1 MEMASLR
8 FGNVLN
14 FKSVD
19 KKTVEYFVDKV
30 FENTENN
37 EVFVSFLG
45 MLEYIKVERKT
56 YYENKNVYMDVF
68 KKIKKIQ
75 DSMKDVKHFS
85 IVKIGDDCDK
95 NVESTKQAFIK
106 QKSDVLVLVDNN
118 FNSIK
123 QINKA
128 DYFRNGRELLDEI
141 SQISKIKT
149 KKVK

>member
-45 MLEYIKVERKT
+45 MMEYIKIERKT
-56 YYENKNVYMDVF
+56 YYENRNVYMDVF

-75 DSMKDVKHFS
+75 DSVKDVRHFA

-95 NVESTKQAFIK
+95 NIEFTKQAFIK
-106 QKSDVLVLVDNN
+106 QKSEVLVLVDNS
-118 FNSIK
+118 FNLIK

-128 DYFRNGRELLDEI
+128 EYFRNGKEMLDEI
-141 SQISKIKT
+141 SKISKIKT